1 MASETEQ
8 KILIVDDEA
17 FIRENLERILAED
30 GYRPISTDSPDDAIK
45 IVAEEEISLVL
56 LDLNLGSSSGLDVLR
71 AMREVDPEILAIDES
86 RLRR

>member
-1 MASETEQ
+1 ME

-30 GYRPISTDSPDDAIK
+30 GYRPMSTDSPEDAVRT
-45 IVAEEEISLVL
+45 VAEEEISMVL

-71 AMREVDPEILAIDES
+71 AMKEVDPEILVI
-86 RLRR
+86 LFPL